1 MAVEGDCI
9 VSASGD
15 GSVLLH
21 KFPQGAYTVL
31 IQVILNNHVPGFL
44 KQLLAIV
51 KTTLTTHSLLS
62 QIDRWTALW
71 HADHLPGEELSGSAL
86 PGSIQTHLE
95 NILQP
100 DFRVQMLAW
109 RTMWSQQRFLAWEE
123 PARLARLAWPRAPL
137 PLRWDMTFL
146 YLYWFWMWTING
158 KTGKK
163 M

>member
-51 KTTLTTHSLLS
+51 KTTPATHSLLS
-62 QIDRWTALW
+62 RIGRWTTLW
-71 HADHLPGEELSGSAL
+71 HADHLPGEELGGSAL
-86 PGSIQTHLE
+86 PGSNPTLKIFCNPISGSKCWLGGQCGVSNDSLPGKS
-95 NILQP
+95 LQGWQDWP
-100 DFRVQMLAW
+100 GQELLFLWGGIWHSYICIDFECEQ
-109 RTMWSQQRFLAWEE
+109 
-123 PARLARLAWPRAPL
+123 
-137 PLRWDMTFL
+137 
-146 YLYWFWMWTING
+146 
-158 KTGKK
+158 
-163 M
+163 